1 MFGLTRYQWLVLFA
15 AWLGW
20 GFDVFDGLLFN
31 FVAPICVPNL
41 LDMDPGDPAAKEA
54 TMFWTATLSSLLL
67 LGWAVGGVVFGK
79 LTDRLGRTRT
89 LLLTM
94 LTYALGT
101 AACAFAPNLWVLA
114 LFRFVASLGIGGE
127 WAAGASLVAETM
139 PKDKRIL
146 GGALLYTSA
155 PIGMFLATLVNDL
168 FTRQMEGLASNP
180 SLSWRVVFLTGLV
193 PAGVALLIRRKVK
206 EPEGW
211 KPSERV
217 ALRELFTPELRRR
230 TLGGLAMAI
239 IALVTWWSCTVF
251 IPVIASFLAA
261 DTSVDPA
268 TLGARKTEFITI
280 STTMYN
286 LGGLLGTIVTV
297 PVALYLGRR
306 PMFAMYF
313 VGSALAIWG
322 TFGSDMSAET
332 RLYAMG
338 AVGLT
343 VFGVFG
349 AFSFYLPELFP
360 MRLRGT
366 GAGFCYNAGRVI
378 TAAFPFAV
386 GVLATSGLSPLWILQ
401 WVAIVP
407 VVGLLLLGLGVAVET
422 RGQTVE

>member
-41 LDMDPGDPAAKEA
+41 LGYDPGDPAAKEA
-54 TMFWTATLSSLLL
+54 TFFWTALLSSLLL
-67 LGWAVGGVVFGK
+67 LGWAVGGVLFGK

-114 LFRFVASLGIGGE
+114 AFRFVASLGIGGE

-155 PIGMFLATLVNDL
+155 PIGMFLATFVTDL
-168 FTRQMEGLASNP
+168 FTRQMESIAADP

-193 PAGVALLIRRKVK
+193 PAGVAAIIRMKVK
-206 EPEGW
+206 EPEHW

-217 ALRELFTPELRRR
+217 ELRELFTPELRQR
-230 TLGGLAMAI
+230 TLGGLAMALI
-239 IALVTWWSCTVF
+239 GLVTWWSVSVF
-251 IPVIASFLAA
+251 VPVIAAFLAA
-261 DTSVDPA
+261 ETSVDPGTLA
-268 TLGARKTEFITI
+268 TRKAEFVTLGTSMF
-280 STTMYN
+280 N
-286 LGGLLGTIVTV
+286 LGGLVGTLVTV

-306 PMFAMYF
+306 PMFAIYF
-313 VGSALAIWG
+313 VGSAAAIYS
-322 TFGSDMSAET
+322 TFGLDMSAET
-332 RLYAMG
+332 RLFMMG

-378 TAAFPFAV
+378 TAAFPFGV
-386 GVLATSGLSPLWILQ
+386 GLLVRSGLNPLWIIQ

-407 VVGLLLLGLGVAVET
+407 VVGLLFLAVGLGVET
-422 RGQTVE
+422 RGKTLD